1 LNFDREVR
9 LIVIARGARKMRR
22 MRISVAVL
30 LSIVACGGGQDAKP
44 PQPNQTTDT
53 DASLAPAATDASAA
67 STATTATADAA
78 VASTADAAPI
88 DDVDKS
94 VSVCG
99 DEAVPLEKKI
109 RKKVKECWSAAATK
123 NPAIDGHVRINF
135 VVDGHGKIQKTE
147 IVQAKALGAETA
159 ACMTAAVNANKLDG
173 TKCVSKTVAMEMAFG
188 RAAKD

>member
-1 LNFDREVR
+1 
-9 LIVIARGARKMRR
+9 MQR

-30 LSIVACGGGQDAKP
+30 LSIVACGGGQEAKP

-53 DASLAPAATDASAA
+53 DASLAPAATDAAAASSTSSAA
-67 STATTATADAA
+67 GDAA
-78 VASTADAAPI
+78 VASAADAAPM

-109 RKKVKECWSAAATK
+109 RKKVKECWNAAASK
-123 NPAIDGHVRINF
+123 NPSIDGHVQIKF
-135 VVDGHGKIQKTE
+135 VIDGHGKVTKTE
-147 IVQAKALGAETA
+147 IAQAKALGADTT
-159 ACMTAAVNANKLDG
+159 ACMTAAIAANKLDG
-173 TKCVSKTVAMEMAFG
+173 SKCTSKTVAMEMAFG